1 MLRIGIVAG
10 EASGD
15 LLGAQLIKDLK
26 EKYSDIEVVGIGGK
40 HLIKNGCK
48 SLYNIERLSVV
59 GIVEVLGRYIEL
71 LWIRNKLINYFL
83 EYRPD
88 VFIGI
93 DAPDFNLTLEEKL
106 REQGIKTV
114 HYVSPSVWAWRENR
128 LKKISRAVDLILVL
142 FPFELP
148 YYDKNNIAARFV
160 GHPLAVQ
167 LNKEFDKN
175 ETRQDL
181 GLPEDKTIIALMP
194 GSRRNELKQHTEIFL
209 RTALWCQQ
217 RHENLYFV
225 TNLIDEHARDNF
237 NQSINEICPELPIS
251 TFTGDSLRV
260 MQASDQ
266 LLLASGTITLEAMLL
281 KKPMVVAYRV
291 SWFTYQIFSRL
302 NHAAYAALPNLL
314 AGKLLVP
321 ECLQDNCTVEKLGA
335 ELLIWMSN
343 SETVEALKKKFDT
356 IQHEMIQQ
364 ENHSAADAILL
375 LLKNQANNNPE

>member
-1 MLRIGIVAG
+1 M
-10 EASGD
+10 
-15 LLGAQLIKDLK
+15 
-26 EKYSDIEVVGIGGK
+26 
-40 HLIKNGCK
+40 
-48 SLYNIERLSVV
+48 ERLSVV
-59 GIVEVLGRYIEL
+59 GIVEVLGRYVEL
-71 LWIRNKLINYFL
+71 LRIRNKLTNYFIKN
-83 EYRPD
+83 RPD

-93 DAPDFNLTLEEKL
+93 DAPDFNLTLEENL
-106 REQGIKTV
+106 RKQGIKTV
-114 HYVSPSVWAWRENR
+114 HYVSPTVWAWRENR
-128 LKKISRAVDLILVL
+128 LKKISRAVDLMLVL

-148 YYDKNNIAARFV
+148 YYDKSNIAARFV
-160 GHPLAVQ
+160 GHPLALQ

-175 ETRQDL
+175 ETRQAL
-181 GLPEDKTIIALMP
+181 GLPKDKTIIALMP
-194 GSRRNELKQHTEIFL
+194 GSRRSELEQHSAIFL
-209 RTALWCQQ
+209 KTALWCQQ

-225 TNLIDEHARDNF
+225 TNLIDEKARDIF

-251 TFTGDSLRV
+251 IFTGDSRRV

-335 ELLIWMSN
+335 ELSVWMSN
-343 SETVEALKKKFDT
+343 TEAVEALKKEFDT
-356 IQHEMIQQ
+356 IQEEMVQQ

-375 LLKNQANNNPE
+375 LLKKQTNNNPE

>member
-40 HLIKNGCK
+40 HLIENGCK
-48 SLYNIERLSVV
+48 SLFNIERLSVV
-59 GIVEVLGRYIEL
+59 GIVEVLGRYVEL
-71 LWIRNKLINYFL
+71 LGIRNKLTNYFL
-83 EYRPD
+83 ENRPD

-93 DAPDFNLTLEEKL
+93 DAPDFNLTLEENL
-106 REQGIKTV
+106 RKQGIKTV

-128 LKKISRAVDLILVL
+128 LKKISRAVDLMLVL

-148 YYDKNNIAARFV
+148 YYDKCNIAARFV
-160 GHPLAVQ
+160 GHPLALQ
-167 LNKEFDKN
+167 LNKTFDKN
-175 ETRQDL
+175 ETRQAL
-181 GLPEDKTIIALMP
+181 GLPTDKIIIALMP
-194 GSRRNELKQHTEIFL
+194 GSRRSELKQHTAIFL
-209 RTALWCQQ
+209 KTALWCQQ
-217 RHENLYFV
+217 RYENLYFV
-225 TNLIDEHARDNF
+225 TNLIDEHARDIF

-251 TFTGDSLRV
+251 IFTGDSRRV

-321 ECLQDNCTVEKLGA
+321 ECLQHNCTVEKLGA
-335 ELLIWMSN
+335 ELSIWMSN
-343 SETVEALKKKFDT
+343 FEAVEALKMEFDT
-356 IQHEMIQQ
+356 IQEEMVQQ

-375 LLKNQANNNPE
+375 LLKNQANKNPE

>member
-26 EKYSDIEVVGIGGK
+26 EKCSDIEVVGIGGK
-40 HLIKNGCK
+40 HLIENGCK
-48 SLYNIERLSVV
+48 SLFNIERLSVV
-59 GIVEVLGRYIEL
+59 GIVEVLGRYVEL
-71 LWIRNKLINYFL
+71 LGIRNKLTNYFL
-83 EYRPD
+83 ENRPD

-93 DAPDFNLTLEEKL
+93 DAPDFNLTLEENL
-106 REQGIKTV
+106 RKQGIKTV

-128 LKKISRAVDLILVL
+128 LKKISRAVDLMLVL

-148 YYDKNNIAARFV
+148 YYDKCNIAARFV
-160 GHPLAVQ
+160 GHPLALQ
-167 LNKEFDKN
+167 LNKTFDKN
-175 ETRQDL
+175 ETRQAL
-181 GLPEDKTIIALMP
+181 GLPTDKIIIALMP
-194 GSRRNELKQHTEIFL
+194 GSRRSELKQHTAIFL
-209 RTALWCQQ
+209 KTALWCQQ
-217 RHENLYFV
+217 RYENLYFV
-225 TNLIDEHARDNF
+225 TNLIDEHARDIF

-251 TFTGDSLRV
+251 IFTGDSRRV

-321 ECLQDNCTVEKLGA
+321 ECLQHNCTVEKLGA
-335 ELLIWMSN
+335 ELSIWMSN
-343 SETVEALKKKFDT
+343 FEAVEALKMEFDT
-356 IQHEMIQQ
+356 IQEEMVQQ

-375 LLKNQANNNPE
+375 LLKNQANKNPE